1 MLLTRCAAGQQRR
14 CADAAV
20 LQCRRR
26 RASVCVCVCSAS
38 SNVSTCSFRFN
49 CTHSLSL
56 SLHTHTLSHCMYVSL
71 SLSLALSRSWVG
83 QSRAELCP
91 MLLLL
96 QPTLN
101 SNFLILT
108 NRQKKKKLNFK
119 QFFSFRLKRLF
130 PIGVRSAVR
139 PGSSRRSRRSS

>member
-26 RASVCVCVCSAS
+26 RASVCVCVCVQWQQQRFYLF
-38 SNVSTCSFRFN
+38 VSFQLY
-49 CTHSLSL
+49 SLSL
-56 SLHTHTLSHCMYVSL
+56 FTHTHSLSHCMYV

-139 PGSSRRSRRSS
+139 PGSSRRSRRFS

>member
-1 MLLTRCAAGQQRR
+1 MNVDQEHVAHPLCSTTRCSRAAAQVCR
-14 CADAAV
+14 CCCAAV
-20 LQCRRR
+20 PSSSCIR
-26 RASVCVCVCSAS
+26 VCVCVCSAS

-56 SLHTHTLSHCMYVSL
+56 SLHTHTHTLSLTVCTYL

-119 QFFSFRLKRLF
+119 NC
-130 PIGVRSAVR
+130 
-139 PGSSRRSRRSS
+139 